1 MTNLEKVRQ
10 DYVKVYG
17 ESSPCCFLYQSFSPK
32 IFLGAKKNDGGVC
45 FNFTYLDN
53 DAFHILEMQFRNR
66 LSRKI
71 SFAVSDT
78 FFSIR
83 FDSFAEE
90 ELCEVKRAILDLVRF
105 FSGRQMSSR
114 LKAEISLHRKK
125 LNWRDEKL
133 VAREI
138 SSNPA

>member
-1 MTNLEKVRQ
+1 MQLEKIRRE
-10 DYVKVYG
+10 YVKVYG
-17 ESSPCCFLYQSFSPK
+17 ENCPCCFLYQSLSPK
-32 IFLGAKKNDGGVC
+32 KFLGIKKNGNEVR

-71 SFAVSDT
+71 SFSVSDT
-78 FFSIR
+78 FFAIR

-90 ELCEVKRAILDLVRF
+90 EQREVKCTILDLARF
-105 FSGRQMSSR
+105 FSGKEMSPL
-114 LKAEISLHRKK
+114 LKAEISLYRKK
-125 LNWRDEKL
+125 LDWRNKKL

-138 SSNPA
+138 CLNPA

>member
-1 MTNLEKVRQ
+1 MINLEKVRQ

-17 ESSPCCFLYQSFSPK
+17 ESNPCCFLYQSFSPK
-32 IFLGAKKNDGGVC
+32 NFLGVKKNGDEIC
-45 FNFTYLDN
+45 FNFTYLDD
-53 DAFHILEMQFRNR
+53 DAFHVLEMQFRNR

-71 SFAVSDT
+71 SYVVADS

-83 FDSFAEE
+83 FRSFAEE
-90 ELCEVKRAILDLVRF
+90 ELCEVKRAILDLARF
-105 FSGRQMSSR
+105 FSGRQMSPR

-138 SSNPA
+138 GSNPA